1 MGSEE
6 VEIDGQ
12 LITVRLPVSNVSV
25 KDKEVTYSD
34 ATGPSSCNF
43 SSPQV
48 AEQFADWLTSQS
60 E

>member
-12 LITVRLPVSNVSV
+12 LITVRLPVSNVNV
-25 KDKEVTYSD
+25 NDKEVNYSD